1 MFCSPQ
7 LRVLLYFFLTG
18 VTKMRDSRN
27 RMIYNSV
34 PLRVPHWAFI
44 GWDASAGHTM
54 KSSAPYS
61 MLICEKWNSKWTE
74 LTTVPYILMWIQ
86 HENGGLWPVLKK
98 LRSPDRLQD
107 AQYLQ
112 THPIVPLFSHSAQ
125 WMKRTS
131 SGSTNPV
138 CFEWERSLQS
148 IISWS
153 PRCATCALYS
163 ASAHEWMISG
173 TNMNLFVVLFLSQ
186 AEMESDRIIDMT
198 RWVHQYLGEVALLS
212 ETAARRVIVVYKIYA
227 YDISQRWDTSRRRT

>member
-7 LRVLLYFFLTG
+7 LRVLLYFFSHWSYEDEGQPEQNDLQQRTATRTALSIHRLG
-18 VTKMRDSRN
+18 RVCGTYDEELCPVFHAN
-27 RMIYNSV
+27 
-34 PLRVPHWAFI
+34 LREVEFQVDRTDHSTLHFNVNTTRKW
-44 GWDASAGHTM
+44 GTMAGF
-54 KSSAPYS
+54 
-61 MLICEKWNSKWTE
+61 E
-74 LTTVPYILMWIQ
+74 
-86 HENGGLWPVLKK
+86 K

-153 PRCATCALYS
+153 PRCATCALDS